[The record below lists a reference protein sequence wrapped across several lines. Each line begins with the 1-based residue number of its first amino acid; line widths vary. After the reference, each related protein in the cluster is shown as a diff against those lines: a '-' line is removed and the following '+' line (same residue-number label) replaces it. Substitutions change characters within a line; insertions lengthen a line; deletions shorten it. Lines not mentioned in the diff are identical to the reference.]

1 MARATSPAALRLPTV
16 NRSPANSLVSVIVLN
31 YNGAR
36 WLERCLESLR
46 AQTIFDQMEVI
57 LADNVSSDGSERLGK
72 QMVESWPR
80 GVFIQHSQNLGYCDG
95 NNRAAEAAH
104 GRYLLF
110 LNNDT
115 WLEPDCLEQ
124 LLAEVQRTGA
134 GAAAPLTLNYEDN
147 SFQSLGAFGFDLF
160 GLASTRACAAQTREV
175 LMPEGCAYLIERELF
190 QDLGRFDPEFF
201 MFADEFDLSWRVWI
215 SGHQAVAVPS
225 AKLHHRGAAQ
235 VNPAGGGATL
245 EFRTSDTK
253 RFYTNR
259 NGLLVLLKNAQHL
272 LLLLVPLQL
281 GLLAI
286 EAIAGLAMVRRPS
299 FVKRAYWDAVMDC
312 WRLRKH
318 ILAERRRIRRFRRR
332 GDLWMLRFLR
342 WRLNR
347 WDEVQR
353 LRRFG
358 VPKVT
363 DTSKHEAQTPDLPHG
378 Q

>member
-1 MARATSPAALRLPTV
+1 MTLAQAKSDRPQP
-16 NRSPANSLVSVIVLN
+16 LVSVIVLN

-36 WLERCLESLR
+36 WLERCLNSLR
-46 AQTIFDQMEVI
+46 AQTIFDHVEVI

-72 QMVESWPR
+72 QIVEGWPW
-80 GVFIQHSQNLGYCDG
+80 GVFVQHNANLGYCEG

-104 GRYLLF
+104 GEYLLF

-115 WLEPDCLEQ
+115 WLEPHCLEQ

-134 GAAAPLTLNYEDN
+134 GAAAPLILNYDDD

-160 GLASTRACAAQTREV
+160 GLASTRAYATQTRQV
-175 LMPEGCAYLIERELF
+175 LMPEGCAYLIQRELF
-190 QDLGRFDPEFF
+190 QTLGRFDPEFF

-215 SGHQAVAVPS
+215 SGHLAVAVPS

-235 VNPAGGGATL
+235 VNPAGGGAAV

-253 RFYTNR
+253 RFYANR
-259 NGLLVLLKNAQHL
+259 NSLLVLLKNARHL
-272 LLLLVPLQL
+272 LLLVVPLQL
-281 GLLAI
+281 GLLVL
-286 EAIAGLAMVRRPS
+286 EALASLALVRRWG
-299 FVKRAYWDAVMDC
+299 FVKRAYWGAVVDC
-312 WRLRKH
+312 WRLRRH
-318 ILAERRRIRRFRRR
+318 ILNERRRVRQFRRR

-347 WDEVQR
+347 WDEIQR

-363 DTSKHEAQTPDLPHG
+363 DTNGS
-378 Q
+378 

>member
-1 MARATSPAALRLPTV
+1 MNPPPATPLI
-16 NRSPANSLVSVIVLN
+16 SVIVLN
-31 YNGAR
+31 YNGVR
-36 WLERCLESLR
+36 WLQRCLNSLR
-46 AQTIFDQMEVI
+46 AQTIFEQMEVI
-57 LADNVSSDGSERLGK
+57 LADNVSSDGSEQLGR
-72 QMVESWPR
+72 QIVERWPR
-80 GVFIQHSQNLGYCDG
+80 GVFIQHSGNLGYCEG
-95 NNRAAEAAH
+95 NNRAAAVAK

-115 WLEPDCLEQ
+115 WLEPGCLEQ

-134 GAAAPLTLNYEDN
+134 GAAAPLILNYDDD

-160 GLASTRACAAQTREV
+160 GLASTRACAAQTRAV
-175 LMPEGCAYLIERELF
+175 LMPEGCAYLIERGLF
-190 QDLGRFDPEFF
+190 QELGRFDPEFF
-201 MFADEFDLSWRVWI
+201 MFADELDLSWRVWI
-215 SGHQAVAVPS
+215 SGRRAVAVPS

-235 VNPAGGGATL
+235 VNPKGGGAAV
-245 EFRTSDTK
+245 EFRTSDAK

-259 NGLLVLLKNAQHL
+259 NSLLVLLKNARRV
-272 LLLLVPLQL
+272 LLLLVLLQL
-281 GLLAI
+281 GLLAV
-286 EAIAGLAMVRRPS
+286 EAIAGLAMVRRWS
-299 FVKRAYWDAVMDC
+299 FIKQAYWDALVDC

-318 ILAERRRIRRFRRR
+318 VLAERRRIRQFRRR

-363 DTSKHEAQTPDLPHG
+363 DISR
-378 Q
+378 

>member
-1 MARATSPAALRLPTV
+1 LAGGTSPAALAALAV
-16 NRSPANSLVSVIVLN
+16 SLSSAKPLLSVIVLN

-36 WLERCLESLR
+36 WLQRCLESLR
-46 AQTIFDQMEVI
+46 AQTIFDQIELIV
-57 LADNVSSDGSERLGK
+57 ADNVSSDGSERLGR
-72 QMVESWPR
+72 QIIESWPR
-80 GVFIQHSQNLGYCDG
+80 SIFIQHTQNLGYCEG
-95 NNRAAEAAH
+95 NNRAAKPAQ

-115 WLEPDCLEQ
+115 WLEPGCLEQ

-134 GAAAPLTLNYEDN
+134 GAACPLILNYEDA

-160 GLASTRACAAQTREV
+160 GLASTRARAAQTREV

-190 QDLGRFDPEFF
+190 QELGGFDPVFF

-225 AKLHHRGAAQ
+225 ARLHHRGAAQ
-235 VNPAGGGATL
+235 VNPAGGGATV

-259 NGLLVLLKNAQHL
+259 NCLLVLLKNARLL

-281 GLLAI
+281 WGLAI
-286 EAIAGLAMVRRPS
+286 EAFVGLVLVRRWS
-299 FVKRAYWDAVMDC
+299 FVKRAYSDAILDC

-318 ILAERRRIRRFRRR
+318 ILSERRRIRQFRRR
-332 GDLWMLRFLR
+332 GDLRMLRFLR

-353 LRRFG
+353 LRRLG

-363 DTSKHEAQTPDLPHG
+363 ETAS
-378 Q
+378 

>member
-1 MARATSPAALRLPTV
+1 
-16 NRSPANSLVSVIVLN
+16 
-31 YNGAR
+31 
-36 WLERCLESLR
+36 
-46 AQTIFDQMEVI
+46 
-57 LADNVSSDGSERLGK
+57 
-72 QMVESWPR
+72 
-80 GVFIQHSQNLGYCDG
+80 
-95 NNRAAEAAH
+95 
-104 GRYLLF
+104 
-110 LNNDT
+110 
-115 WLEPDCLEQ
+115 
-124 LLAEVQRTGA
+124 
-134 GAAAPLTLNYEDN
+134 
-147 SFQSLGAFGFDLF
+147 
-160 GLASTRACAAQTREV
+160 
-175 LMPEGCAYLIERELF
+175 MPEGCAYLIERELF
-190 QDLGRFDPEFF
+190 QELGRFDPEFF

-235 VNPAGGGATL
+235 VNPAGGGATV

-272 LLLLVPLQL
+272 LLLLVPLQF

-286 EAIAGLAMVRRPS
+286 EAIAGLVMVRRWS
-299 FVKRAYWDAVMDC
+299 FVKRAYWDALVDC

-318 ILAERRRIRRFRRR
+318 ILTERRRIRQFRRR

-353 LRRFG
+353 LRQFG

-363 DTSKHEAQTPDLPHG
+363 DTSP
-378 Q
+378 